1 MKGGDAKRLLK
12 LETIKNIYKGEYI
25 MKNLLYV
32 AVSLLA
38 LTVVFTFSMTTAM
51 AADMMPGSSDVKV
64 LLDNDEV
71 KVSEAIRSPGTI
83 VPMHTHPKF
92 FAYYIDATT
101 VKLTSPDGK
110 EAVKNIPAGKF
121 LSFPDGVTHKLEVIG
136 PANQHVIVV
145 EFK

>member
-1 MKGGDAKRLLK
+1 MKSYFYVLLSII
-12 LETIKNIYKGEYI
+12 LAI
-25 MKNLLYV
+25 MLF
-32 AVSLLA
+32 A
-38 LTVVFTFSMTTAM
+38 FSPNKVIAG
-51 AADMMPGSSDVKV
+51 DMMPGASDVKV

-71 KVSEAIRSPGTI
+71 KVSEATRSPGTI

>member
-1 MKGGDAKRLLK
+1 MKSYFYVLLSII
-12 LETIKNIYKGEYI
+12 LAI
-25 MKNLLYV
+25 MLF
-32 AVSLLA
+32 A
-38 LTVVFTFSMTTAM
+38 FSTNKVIAG
-51 AADMMPGSSDVKV
+51 DMMPGSSDVKV

-71 KVSEAIRSPGTI
+71 KVSEATRSPGTI

-101 VKLTSPDGK
+101 VKLTAPDGK
-110 EAVKNIPAGKF
+110 ETVKNIPAGKF
-121 LSFPDGVTHKLEVIG
+121 LSFPNGVTHKLEVIG

>member
-1 MKGGDAKRLLK
+1 MKRLS
-12 LETIKNIYKGEYI
+12 YF
-25 MKNLLYV
+25 
-32 AVSLLA
+32 AVSMLA
-38 LTVVFTFSMTTAM
+38 FIVVFTFSTSTVM
-51 AADMMPGSSDVKV
+51 AGDMMPGSSDVKV

-71 KVSEAIRSPGTI
+71 KVSEATRSPGTI

>member
-1 MKGGDAKRLLK
+1 
-12 LETIKNIYKGEYI
+12 
-25 MKNLLYV
+25 MKNLLYF
-32 AVSLLA
+32 AVSMLA
-38 LTVVFTFSMTTAM
+38 LTVVFTFSLDTAL
-51 AADMMPGSSDVKV
+51 AADMMPGSAEVKV

-71 KVSEAIRSPGTI
+71 KVSEAIRPPGTI

-101 VKLTSPDGK
+101 VKLTATNGN
-110 EAVKNIPAGKF
+110 EAVKNITAGKF
-121 LSFPDGVTHKLEVIG
+121 LWFPNGLTHKLEVIG

>member
-1 MKGGDAKRLLK
+1 M
-12 LETIKNIYKGEYI
+12 
-25 MKNLLYV
+25 
-32 AVSLLA
+32 
-38 LTVVFTFSMTTAM
+38 VFTFSANEVI
-51 AADMMPGSSDVKV
+51 AGDMMPGSTDVKV

-71 KVSEAIRSPGTI
+71 KVSDATRSPGTI

-101 VKLTSPDGK
+101 VKLTAPDGK
-110 EAVKNIPAGKF
+110 ETVKNIPAGKF
-121 LSFPDGVTHKLEVIG
+121 LSFPNGVTHKLEVIG

>member
-1 MKGGDAKRLLK
+1 MKS
-12 LETIKNIYKGEYI
+12 Y
-25 MKNLLYV
+25 LYV
-32 AVSLLA
+32 FLSVVLA
-38 LTVVFTFSMTTAM
+38 IVVFTFSANEVI
-51 AADMMPGSSDVKV
+51 AGDMMPGSADVKV

-71 KVSEAIRSPGTI
+71 KVSDATRSPGTI

-101 VKLTSPDGK
+101 VKLTAPDGK
-110 EAVKNIPAGKF
+110 ETVKNIPAGKF
-121 LSFPDGVTHKLEVIG
+121 LSFPNGVTHKLEVIG

>member
-1 MKGGDAKRLLK
+1 MKS
-12 LETIKNIYKGEYI
+12 Y
-25 MKNLLYV
+25 LYV
-32 AVSLLA
+32 FLSVVLA
-38 LTVVFTFSMTTAM
+38 IVVFTFSANEVI
-51 AADMMPGSSDVKV
+51 AGDMMPGSTDVKV

-71 KVSEAIRSPGTI
+71 KVSDATRSPGTI

-101 VKLTSPDGK
+101 VKLTAPDGK
-110 EAVKNIPAGKF
+110 EAVKNMPAGKF
-121 LSFPDGVTHKLEVIG
+121 LSFPDGLTHKLKIIG

>member
-1 MKGGDAKRLLK
+1 MKRLS
-12 LETIKNIYKGEYI
+12 YF
-25 MKNLLYV
+25 

-38 LTVVFTFSMTTAM
+38 LTVVFAFSTNTVM

-71 KVSEAIRSPGTI
+71 KVSEATRSPGTI

-92 FAYYIDATT
+92 FAFYIDAAK
-101 VKLTSPDGK
+101 VKLTAPNGK

-121 LSFPDGVTHKLEVIG
+121 LWFPEGTSHALEVLG
-136 PANQHVIVV
+136 TANQHVLVV
-145 EFK
+145 EWK

>member
-1 MKGGDAKRLLK
+1 MKSYFYIVLSFLLFI
-12 LETIKNIYKGEYI
+12 L
-25 MKNLLYV
+25 
-32 AVSLLA
+32 
-38 LTVVFTFSMTTAM
+38 VFTFSANKVTAG
-51 AADMMPGSSDVKV
+51 DMMPGSSDVKV

-101 VKLTSPDGK
+101 VKLTAPDGK
-110 EAVKNIPAGKF
+110 ETVKDIPAGKF
-121 LSFPDGVTHKLEVIG
+121 LSFPDGLTHKLEVIG